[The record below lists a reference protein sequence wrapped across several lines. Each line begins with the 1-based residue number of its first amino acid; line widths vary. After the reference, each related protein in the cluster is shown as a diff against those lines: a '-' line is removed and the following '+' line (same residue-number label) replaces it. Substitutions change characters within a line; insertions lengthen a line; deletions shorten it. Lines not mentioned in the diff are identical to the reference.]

1 MNEAFS
7 AQVLAVQR
15 ELKIPLEKLNL
26 NGGAISL
33 GHPLGASGARI
44 VGHLTHELQRTG
56 LTYAVG
62 SACIGGGQGI
72 AAILKRV

>member
-1 MNEAFS
+1 M
-7 AQVLAVQR
+7 QH
-15 ELKIPLEKLNL
+15 ELKLPMTKLNL

-44 VGHLTHELQRTG
+44 IAQLTHELQRTG
-56 LTYAVG
+56 LRYGIG

-72 AAILKRV
+72 ATILKRV